1 MSSVFAADLLSVQ
14 RSLCKLLDSLPL
26 PASFYK
32 AMTLVSEASAF
43 KPLLSG
49 RLP

>member
-1 MSSVFAADLLSVQ
+1 MSSVFAADLLSVL
-14 RSLCKLLDSLPL
+14 RSLCKLLPL

-32 AMTLVSEASAF
+32 AMTLVFEASAF
-43 KPLLSG
+43 KSLLSG